1 MTSTTA
7 QKKLTGELTMLLR
20 KSDLNDRRIPKSMD
34 LAAVLGNKMLLVH
47 LIREG
52 LPYRVFELIRN
63 TSPFT
68 FEDWSVFLNISNK
81 TLQRYKAAKSR
92 FKAPHSEKILELAE
106 VLNTGMLVFQDID
119 KLKQWLHTE
128 NYALGNFRPMD
139 LLSDSYGKELVLSE
153 LIRIDEGIFV

>member
-1 MTSTTA
+1 
-7 QKKLTGELTMLLR
+7 
-20 KSDLNDRRIPKSMD
+20 
-34 LAAVLGNKMLLVH
+34 
-47 LIREG
+47 
-52 LPYRVFELIRN
+52 
-63 TSPFT
+63 
-68 FEDWSVFLNISNK
+68 VFLNISNK

>member
-20 KSDLNDRRIPKSMD
+20 KSDLNDRQIPKSMD